1 MYAND
6 SQIRLYQKNFL
17 TFRTDNDIITSIDL
31 NVVRNDNSKT
41 FTASVGS
48 MSGYTWTGNAREV
61 QLMVSEGN
69 GNVQLSGAHVKVST
83 TAIPVLPADAADNAI
98 EAIYGLD
105 GRRYNTLQPG
115 LNIVRMKS
123 GQVRKVIWN

>member
-1 MYAND
+1 
-6 SQIRLYQKNFL
+6 
-17 TFRTDNDIITSIDL
+17 
-31 NVVRNDNSKT
+31 
-41 FTASVGS
+41 
-48 MSGYTWTGNAREV
+48 
-61 QLMVSEGN
+61 MVSEGN
-69 GNVQLSGAHVKVST
+69 GNVQLSGAHVEVST
-83 TAIPVLPADAADNAI
+83 TAIPVLPADAADDAI